1 MVDIEVEA
9 DIVVND
15 ELLFRSQKTGKGF
28 FSEKNDGSISYFD
41 FFLFDCREDFL

>member
-15 ELLFRSQKTGKGF
+15 ESLLWSKKVFQ
-28 FSEKNDGSISYFD
+28 
-41 FFLFDCREDFL
+41 FFLSVEFEILVKNFFWPIPV

>member
-15 ELLFRSQKTGKGF
+15 ELLFRSQKTGKAF
-28 FSEKNDGSISYFD
+28 FQKKRRKYV
-41 FFLFDCREDFL
+41 LF

>member
-15 ELLFRSQKTGKGF
+15 ELLSKRNQPHMSSKLLTAF
-28 FSEKNDGSISYFD
+28 E
-41 FFLFDCREDFL
+41 